1 MLHVGIYH
9 SNHMP
14 LRYVILLE
22 RAATVFKHL
31 LGILRFNIFLLD
43 LKPFS
48 VSHCGDERNCNRKE
62 NARVLFCKSFRLQF
76 IRFLWVALETN
87 IVFFLPRSK
96 CAFTRIKMCD
106 DSWISAVFTM
116 LIKCTQLEI

>member
-22 RAATVFKHL
+22 RAATVSKQL

-43 LKPFS
+43 LNPLS
-48 VSHCGDERNCNRKE
+48 GSHFGAVRNCNRKE

-76 IRFLWVALETN
+76 IRFLWAALETN
-87 IVFFLPRSK
+87 FVFLPRSK

-106 DSWISAVFTM
+106 GSCISAIFII
-116 LIKCTQLEI
+116 LIKCTRLEI